1 MKPLIFYPPKAH
13 EKAITE
19 FLETLNDQSE
29 KKEDILP
36 QHVLKGIKKGRK
48 DIKNGD
54 TNTFEEFKKQ
64 L

>member
-36 QHVLKGIKKGRK
+36 QHVLKGIKKGQK

-54 TNTFEEFKKQ
+54 NIHLKSFKKH